1 MQCAGSRFPLIC
13 TPRSAKNKKIVGFW
27 VVSHVQIG
35 IESAQIFL
43 SSPLAEAPPQTSTSP
58 ALFGVRSMQKAKSD
72 ADNPPSTCDG
82 LLQTRPKQHIW
93 GPLPQVPF
101 QGPPRVELPREL
113 SCPGSRAAP
122 RAELQRFHSPATLG
136 GPKLISNGRGGA
148 SKLAPRYFAYLR
160 RAYGGRKILGEAFS
174 RRDP

>member
-1 MQCAGSRFPLIC
+1 M
-13 TPRSAKNKKIVGFW
+13 
-27 VVSHVQIG
+27 SHVQIG

-58 ALFGVRSMQKAKSD
+58 ALFGVRSMHIAKSH

-101 QGPPRVELPREL
+101 QGPPRVEPPREL

-148 SKLAPRYFAYLR
+148 SKLAPRRGELSRALSNAGGVLRGSGKSHWWESYLR
-160 RAYGGRKILGEAFS
+160 EYSHTGNPPL
-174 RRDP
+174 